1 MKWTIDQIKLIAIM
15 FKIQYADKTLGE
27 VFPGCRCSENLIGD
41 VLITNSVFDGDIL
54 FVFGL
59 EIQTL
64 VARMKSSTGKFYMLG
79 SNGCPMED
87 KKIEE
92 LVNMLNFGDKV

>member
-1 MKWTIDQIKLIAIM
+1 MKWTVDQIKLIAIM

-41 VLITNSVFDGDIL
+41 MLIKDSAFDGDII
-54 FVFGL
+54 FVFSL
-59 EIQTL
+59 EIETR
-64 VARMKSSTGKFYMLG
+64 VARMVSSTGKIYII
-79 SNGCPMED
+79 SPNGYWMVD

-92 LVNMLNFGDKV
+92 LVNMLNFEDKV